1 MLEIFA
7 GWIIGASMVVLFL
20 HFTGRLTPRQPDT
33 YTRTPDVGFSAIGVS
48 LDGNN
53 GPRLDP
59 YYRRK
64 LEEVLPGS
72 TERLR

>member
-1 MLEIFA
+1 MIEIFA
-7 GWIIGASMVVLFL
+7 GWIIGASMMALFL
-20 HFTGRLTPRQPDT
+20 HYTGRLTPRQPET
-33 YTRTPDVGFSAIGVS
+33 YTGSSNQISAVGVDLA
-48 LDGNN
+48 GNN

-59 YYRRK
+59 FYRRK